1 MRLPQRAERWGRRLE
16 QREVFLRGLALIHP
30 ASSVSGK
37 ENVLKEYR
45 AARGLRCV
53 ISSHSRY

>member
-16 QREVFLRGLALIHP
+16 QREVFLRGLALNP
-30 ASSVSGK
+30 TSSVSGK